1 MSTAYVSPDLPKIG
15 SLVVIVGRVRGHD
28 RDAKGER
35 AIVEPVYASGN
46 SVSGSL
52 IWFDKEEMTTF
63 VKLMRAVN
71 GAKK

>member
-35 AIVEPVYASGN
+35 VIVEPVDAGGN
-46 SVSGSL
+46 AVSGSL

-63 VKLMRAVN
+63 VKLMRAIN
-71 GAKK
+71 GVKK